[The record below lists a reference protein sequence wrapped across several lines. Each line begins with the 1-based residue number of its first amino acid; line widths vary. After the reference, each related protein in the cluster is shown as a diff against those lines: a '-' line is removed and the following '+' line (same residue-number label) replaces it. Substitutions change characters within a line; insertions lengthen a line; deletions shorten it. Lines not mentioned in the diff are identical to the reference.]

1 MPSQLVFH
9 SRTELLVSRLE
20 GKLPQALII
29 TGASGVGVR
38 STAEHLARS
47 MGSPLLV
54 IEPKKS
60 IKGQM
65 TVDYNEG
72 NIIIE
77 DIRQLYEQTRTK
89 QPGSHVYI
97 LDTGER
103 SMTVAAQ
110 NAFLKLL
117 EEPRVGLHFIIAT
130 HQPSQLLPTIH
141 SRSQQLALLPVS
153 DEQTGEVVD
162 SLGITDGTKRAR
174 LAFVGR
180 GLPALIKR
188 LAADEKAYDARVAIM
203 TDAKTMISGTAYDKL
218 VVAHKYKD
226 SRAGAVTLIDDINH
240 QLQVVTQKNPDRKLI
255 MTIDDY
261 LKARERILM
270 GGNIRLQLARSVV

>member
-1 MPSQLVFH
+1 MTNELVIH
-9 SRTELLVSRLE
+9 DRTRLLVDKLA

-29 TGASGVGVR
+29 DGVSGVGVR
-38 STAEHLARS
+38 ATAEYLAQS
-47 MGSPLLV
+47 MGSPLFV

-60 IKGQM
+60 VKGQM
-65 TVDYNEG
+65 TIDYSEG
-72 NIIIE
+72 NVVIE
-77 DIRQLYEQTRTK
+77 DVRQLYEQTRTK
-89 QPGSHVYI
+89 QPGSQVYI
-97 LDTGER
+97 LDTSER
-103 SMTVAAQ
+103 SMTIAAQ

-117 EEPRVGLHFIIAT
+117 EEPRAGLHFIITT
-130 HQPSQLLPTIH
+130 HQPDQLLPTIR
-141 SRSQQLALLPVS
+141 SRSQRLTLLPVS
-153 DEQTGEVVD
+153 DEQTTAVVN
-162 SLGITDGTKRAR
+162 SLGITDNTKRTR

-188 LAADEKAYDARVAIM
+188 LAADDKAYDARVAIM
-203 TDAKTMISGTAYDKL
+203 TDAKTMISGSTYDKL
-218 VVAHKYKD
+218 VIAHKYKD